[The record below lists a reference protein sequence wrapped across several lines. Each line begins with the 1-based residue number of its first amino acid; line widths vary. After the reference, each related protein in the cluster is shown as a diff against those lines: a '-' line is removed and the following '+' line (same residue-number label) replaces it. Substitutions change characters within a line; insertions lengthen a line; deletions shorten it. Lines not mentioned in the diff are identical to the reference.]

1 MIDPTVG
8 DRIVVRYRL
17 DRADVPADWR
27 AEPNPTVAGGGPSQ
41 SDVTGVLQMSDEQ
54 YLKVDR
60 DGEVVAINR
69 DAITSIRLLSRHVVR
84 NSEIRDVER
93 ALCAGCDATHRE
105 EIDGWIVSAGGSS
118 PRGRSAVPVE
128 FNAPSAAVAEIIDW
142 YDDLDLPALALLP
155 DRIVRPGRVAV
166 DDAQPMEVLVA
177 SAAVPVEGLT
187 PIEVGEGMWAVDVEA
202 SNEALRAAARRAGY
216 ALHHTAVVGELIE
229 P

>member
-17 DRADVPADWR
+17 GRADAPAS
-27 AEPNPTVAGGGPSQ
+27 GGPSQ
-41 SDVTGVLQMSDEQ
+41 SDVTGVLLIADEQ
-54 YLKVDR
+54 HLKVDR
-60 DGEVVAINR
+60 DGEVVVIGR

-105 EIDGWIVSAGGSS
+105 EIDGWIVSAGGST
-118 PRGRSAVPVE
+118 PRGQSAVPVE
-128 FNAPSAAVAEIIDW
+128 FNAPSAAVPEIIDW

-155 DRIVRPGRVAV
+155 DRLVRPGRVTV
-166 DDAQPMEVLVA
+166 DAAQAMEVLVA
-177 SAAVPVEGLT
+177 EAPADVDGLT
-187 PIEVGEGMWAVDVEA
+187 PIEVGEGLWAVDVEA
-202 SNEALRAAARRAGY
+202 TDEALRAAARRAGY
-216 ALHHTAVVGELIE
+216 ALHHTVVVGELVE